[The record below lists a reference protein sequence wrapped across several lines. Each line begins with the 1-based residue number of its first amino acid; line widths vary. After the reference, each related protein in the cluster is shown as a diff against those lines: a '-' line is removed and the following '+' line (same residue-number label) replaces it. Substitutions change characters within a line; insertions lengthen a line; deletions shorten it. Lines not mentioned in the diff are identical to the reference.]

1 MRRLAPGLLF
11 VLFASAAVAAAATPK
26 REAVRLGNLRAEL
39 TYNQGAEDDYANRF
53 TNLKV
58 SISLAGRR
66 AFSETLERGLWPE
79 GIGERKSISIRNLEG
94 DAEPE
99 VVVGIYTGGAN
110 CCILTYVYDRAG
122 DSFRR
127 YQRDWGRG
135 SYRFV
140 NYDREEGVELHGYD
154 ARFQCRFASCAA
166 TPAPVTIR
174 KFDDGRFL
182 DVTRSFRAPIVVD
195 ARRLWNLYLRHR
207 RDRGV
212 EVRGVLAAWVAEQHL
227 LGRGPSGWAVLRA
240 AQRRGELDHGGPGT
254 STTVFLRQLR
264 SFLVLTRYIRG

>member
-1 MRRLAPGLLF
+1 LLF
-11 VLFASAAVAAAATPK
+11 VLLASPAVAAAATPK
-26 REAVRLGNLRAEL
+26 REVVQLGNLRAQL
-39 TYNQGAEDDYANRF
+39 TYKQGPEDDYANRF
-53 TNLKV
+53 TDLKV

-66 AFSETLERGLWPE
+66 AFSETVKRGLWPE

-110 CCILTYVYDRAG
+110 CCVVTYVCDRAG

-127 YQRDWGRG
+127 YQHDWGRG
-135 SYRFV
+135 SYRIV
-140 NYDREEGVELHGYD
+140 NYDGDGGVELRGYD

-182 DVTRSFRAPIVVD
+182 DVSRSFRAPILVA
-195 ARRLWNLYLRHR
+195 ARRLWRLYLRHR
-207 RDRGV
+207 RDREI
-212 EVRGVLAAWVAEQHL
+212 EVRGVLAAWVAEQYL
-227 LGRGPSGWAVLRA
+227 LGNGASGWAALRA

-264 SFLVLTRYIRG
+264 SFLVRTGYIRG

>member
-1 MRRLAPGLLF
+1 MRLAAGWLF
-11 VLFASAAVAAAATPK
+11 VLLASAAVAAAATPK
-26 REAVRLGNLRAEL
+26 REVAQVGNLRAEL
-39 TYNQGAEDDYANRF
+39 TYNQGPEDDYANRF
-53 TNLKV
+53 TDLKV
-58 SISLAGRR
+58 SISLAGRPALR
-66 AFSETLERGLWPE
+66 ERLERGLWPE

-99 VVVGIYTGGAN
+99 VVVGIFTGGAN

-127 YQRDWGRG
+127 YQHDWGRG
-135 SYRFV
+135 GYRIV
-140 NYDREEGVELHGYD
+140 NYDRGNGVELHGYD

-182 DVTRSFRAPIVVD
+182 NVTRSFRTPIVVD
-195 ARRLWNLYLRHR
+195 ARRLWKLYLRHR

-212 EVRGVLAAWVAEQHL
+212 EVRGVLAAWVAEEYL
-227 LGRGPSGWAVLRA
+227 LGRGGRGWAALRA

-254 STTVFLRQLR
+254 SSTVFLRQLR
-264 SFLVLTRYIRG
+264 SFLVRTGYIRR